1 MISVWFVFAWSIFSP
16 SFYFYLVYVEFLVD
30 TWNLFLSNLSFNWYA
45 FSVFL
50 TSRTSQITSL
60 WHWDRRPQ
68 GGLSLW
74 WETSWTNAKHILEWC
89 QKSLP
94 FFFFFFFFF
103 QFKTVTIV
111 VGYLDVC
118 SKLFQSCLTHYNSMD
133 YSQPGSSVYG
143 FFQGKTQ
150 EWIAKPFSR
159 EASLLRNQ
167 TLVSN
172 VSCIGRQVL
181 YH

>member
-1 MISVWFVFAWSIFSP
+1 MYMYTHASILPQTPLP
-16 SFYFYLVYVEFLVD
+16 SRLPY
-30 TWNLFLSNLSFNWYA
+30 NIG
-45 FSVFL
+45 
-50 TSRTSQITSL
+50 QTSL
-60 WHWDRRPQ
+60 CYVVGPY
-68 GGLSLW
+68 
-74 WETSWTNAKHILEWC
+74 ETTENLPHIKTCPLTDILETTGL
-89 QKSLP
+89 KLISKG
-94 FFFFFFFFF
+94 FFFFF
-103 QFKTVTIV
+103 QFKTITIV